1 MGVYLQRATR
11 SHRRLQRFS
20 GRPERM
26 TFSGTYKIADNCTGN
41 IKFKVGEAYFE
52 VGPNA
57 VFTGHAG
64 RTL

>member
-1 MGVYLQRATR
+1 
-11 SHRRLQRFS
+11 
-20 GRPERM
+20 M